1 MRLSMNTRYA
11 VIHAS
16 FWGAY
21 GSLWVLE
28 FRNGRTRIAFYPLTG
43 RTHQLRVHAAHP
55 SGLNAPIAGDRL
67 YGTAGRRLLLHAE
80 RIEFRH
86 PATGDR
92 IAIEKPADF

>member
-1 MRLSMNTRYA
+1 M
-11 VIHAS
+11 
-16 FWGAY
+16 
-21 GSLWVLE
+21 LE

-67 YGTAGRRLLLHAE
+67 YGQPAAMFLHAE